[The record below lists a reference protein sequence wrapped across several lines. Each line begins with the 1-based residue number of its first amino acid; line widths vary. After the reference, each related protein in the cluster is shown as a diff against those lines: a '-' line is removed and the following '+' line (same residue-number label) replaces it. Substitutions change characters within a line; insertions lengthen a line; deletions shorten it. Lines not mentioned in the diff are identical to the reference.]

1 MVKVYRDFQYAKKFI
16 NKSTVAIGNFDGVH
30 LGHLSLLKKAKKLA
44 SNSNTSFTI
53 LTFAPHPLKV
63 LRPEFEPKSILR
75 FRTKIEMLER
85 AGVEIVLAQ
94 RFTKSFSK
102 ITAEKFVY
110 DVLKNGLKAKNVV
123 VGDDFKFGYKRE
135 GDISYLVSKEFSE
148 IFKVHII
155 NEISGKYGRYSS
167 SSIRGMISSG
177 DMLKV
182 KESLGYFYIVEGRV
196 VSGEKLGRELGFP
209 TANIHY
215 NNNVIPE
222 DGIYAGW
229 VLHEKKQYMA
239 AISTGIRP
247 QFKGKKRFL
256 EAYLINFNGNL
267 YGKNIK
273 VSLVKKIRDEKVF
286 SDIEKMKLEMKHDC
300 DKALNI
306 LNKYKI

>member
-1 MVKVYRDFQYAKKFI
+1 MIRVYRDFQYSKNFI
-16 NKSTVAIGNFDGVH
+16 NRSTVAIGNFDGLH
-30 LGHLSLLKKAKKLA
+30 LGHMSLLKKAKEIA
-44 SNSNTSFTI
+44 SNSNTCFTI
-53 LTFAPHPLKV
+53 LTFAPHPLKI

-75 FRTKIEMLER
+75 FRTKIEMLESV
-85 AGVEIVLAQ
+85 GVEIVLAQ

-102 ITAEKFVY
+102 ITAKEFVY
-110 DVLKNGLKAKNVV
+110 EVLKNGLKAQNIV

-135 GDISYLVSKEFSE
+135 GNVNYLVSNEFSE
-148 IFKVHII
+148 IFKVYIMD
-155 NEISGKYGRYSS
+155 EISGQYGRYSS
-167 SSIRGMISSG
+167 SSVRDMISSG
-177 DMLKV
+177 DMFKV
-182 KESLGYFYIVEGRV
+182 KESLGYYYIVEGRV

-229 VLHEKKQYMA
+229 VLYEKKQYMA

-256 EAYLINFNGNL
+256 EAYLINFDGNL

-286 SDIEKMKLEMKHDC
+286 SNVEKMKLEMNRDC